1 MFWTG
6 SGGGSTTPL
15 LDYSVFSSVI
25 DAITAHIN
33 VTGIISVLVGVI
45 PVALAFIALW
55 WGVRKA
61 SQVVFSAFRKGKLN
75 I

>member
-1 MFWTG
+1 MSWTG
-6 SGGGSTTPL
+6 SGGGSTPL
-15 LDYSVFSSVI
+15 LDYSVFDSVI

-33 VTGIISVLVGVI
+33 VAGIISVLVGVI

-61 SQVVFSAFRKGKLN
+61 SQIVFSAFRKGKLN

>member
-1 MFWTG
+1 MIF
-6 SGGGSTTPL
+6 TPTPSVSVM
-15 LDYSVFSSVI
+15 DYSVFKSVI
-25 DAITAHIN
+25 DTISAGIN
-33 VTGIISVLVGVI
+33 VQGIISVLVGVI

-61 SQVVFSAFRKGKLN
+61 SQIVFSAFRKGKLN